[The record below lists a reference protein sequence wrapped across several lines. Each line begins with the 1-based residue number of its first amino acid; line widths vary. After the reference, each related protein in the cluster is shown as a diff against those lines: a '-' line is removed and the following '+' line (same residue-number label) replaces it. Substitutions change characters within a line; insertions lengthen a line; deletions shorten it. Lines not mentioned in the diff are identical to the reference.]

1 MIDFRYH
8 VVSLVSVFLALAVG
22 IVLGAGPLK
31 GTLGDQLNSQVGSL
45 RTETADLRT
54 QVKTAQTAADNR
66 DTFTRSVLPQLVA
79 QQLAGQR
86 VAVVSVPGVDS
97 GAVKPLLEALRAAG
111 ATVTARVSVRPGW
124 VDPARAADRDGL
136 VGTLAAAS
144 SSSAAA
150 DAASSA
156 QASAASSSASAAG
169 LGPERTATVPPPT
182 APGVPPTVD
191 GATGTSTALAG
202 LLAGALLS
210 RDPAATVDPG
220 LQARLDALARA
231 GLIRVDGDV
240 TARATEA
247 VLLVPAVP
255 SGGPAASPSPA
266 ADPVAQ
272 WTVLAVALDAA
283 GGGAVVTGP
292 ASSATDGGV
301 VAAVRSDDDLTRV
314 VSTVDTGGTPM
325 GDVATV
331 LALREQGLGGAGR
344 YGFTGGVDA
353 PLPGGGHS

>member
-136 VGTLAAAS
+136 VGTLAA
-144 SSSAAA
+144 
-150 DAASSA
+150 
-156 QASAASSSASAAG
+156 ASAASSSASAAG